1 MGVAKQKKRNV
12 KKEIQQEIKKITKKR
27 NIQNDIIKST
37 IKKGTIKRDIQ
48 KKTSNLGFF
57 FRKVLYNENPR
68 NFQKQSSILCC
79 FSIFRS

>member
-1 MGVAKQKKRNV
+1 V
-12 KKEIQQEIKKITKKR
+12 EEEIKKRTKKR
-27 NIQNDIIKST
+27 NIQNDI
-37 IKKGTIKRDIQ
+37 KKGITKRDIQ

-68 NFQKQSSILCC
+68 NFQESSSILCC